1 MNWKTIIKEDAISK
15 KNRDRRERA
24 SSIAGKGK
32 SPVKLVG
39 ASDDKDKFGRI
50 RDNDEEDSFADN
62 DEYEEEFLADM
73 TRYDLMNKVRE
84 LPPFNVEPI
93 GNVDPKKGESALGA
107 DVQFRKLRR
116 RSEAAKAKILDT
128 GSFPDGFAPPQGK
141 GYLRNLLIN
150 AQIVQE
156 EMGNASTLEDG
167 LMNLMKRISTACGGI
182 WDLGYFLV

>member
-84 LPPFNVEPI
+84 MISGMTKEDLIE
-93 GNVDPKKGESALGA
+93 
-107 DVQFRKLRR
+107 
-116 RSEAAKAKILDT
+116 
-128 GSFPDGFAPPQGK
+128 
-141 GYLRNLLIN
+141 LLIN
-150 AQIVQE
+150 SQGDI
-156 EMGNASTLEDG
+156 
-167 LMNLMKRISTACGGI
+167 NLDISYDVNNSPQGA
-182 WDLGYFLV
+182 

>member
-84 LPPFNVEPI
+84 MISGMTKEDLIE
-93 GNVDPKKGESALGA
+93 
-107 DVQFRKLRR
+107 
-116 RSEAAKAKILDT
+116 
-128 GSFPDGFAPPQGK
+128 
-141 GYLRNLLIN
+141 LLIN
-150 AQIVQE
+150 SQGDI
-156 EMGNASTLEDG
+156 
-167 LMNLMKRISTACGGI
+167 NLDISYDVNNSPLKPINHQG
-182 WDLGYFLV
+182 V